1 MTDQPAPTRKLSP
14 EREQQALNFL
24 EGVARR
30 QVRAEMRA
38 EAIAAYQRAAELAVR
53 MGEGQRVTTRP
64 LSIFSRT
71 EIEHMTAGLFAA
83 LDKVAAG
90 VPGYARKVQT
100 VTDQPAP
107 TA

>member
-1 MTDQPAPTRKLSP
+1 MTTPAPAVDDRKLA
-14 EREQQALNFL
+14 ALEKL
-24 EGVARR
+24 ARR
-30 QVRAEMRA
+30 ALAREARA
-38 EAIAAYQRAAELAVR
+38 EAIAAYERAAALAVS
-53 MGEGQRVTTRP
+53 MGEEQRTCPVER
-64 LSIFSRT
+64 LRAFSRT
-71 EIEHMTAGLFAA
+71 EIEHMTAGLYAS

>member
-53 MGEGQRVTTRP
+53 MGEGQRVTIRP
-64 LSIFSRT
+64 LSIFSAT
-71 EIEHMTAGLFAA
+71 EIEHMTDALYKGL
-83 LDKVAAG
+83 DVAA
-90 VPGYARKVQT
+90 ARKL
-100 VTDQPAP
+100 A
-107 TA
+107 AGA